1 MDAKILY
8 EIYTTTRDMGLKD
21 LTFGLGQ
28 YHADHPGAIS
38 HDQDKAIREFMGRHG
53 QALARA
59 YPGGYEA
66 FAAAVV
72 QGMAEDKTAQEAH
85 ADPQRLLPPGPDYPA
100 PWGDGPQH
108 RSQ

>member
-8 EIYTTTRDMGLKD
+8 DIYTITRDMGLKD

-53 QALARA
+53 KALSKA

-66 FAAAVV
+66 FCVAVAS
-72 QGMAEDKTAQEAH
+72 GIAEDKKAQEAH
-85 ADPQRLLPPGPDYPA
+85 L
-100 PWGDGPQH
+100 
-108 RSQ
+108 

>member
-53 QALARA
+53 QALSRA

-72 QGMAEDKTAQEAH
+72 QGMAEDKTAQEAR
-85 ADPQRLLPPGPDYPA
+85 Q
-100 PWGDGPQH
+100 
-108 RSQ
+108 